1 MAYNNRYQYETS
13 PRKIQ
18 PEYEPIKERKY
29 NKKSTLK
36 NKKSS
41 KKQQKL
47 KKAKQKKLVMY
58 IAIGFILLFTMSYR
72 NALISQNYSEVQ
84 TLEKQLAAIEKENEQ
99 LEVNIETNLNLKN
112 VEKSAEEMLG
122 MQKISDV
129 QTVYVELPREDYVE
143 PATEE
148 IEMSKEDNW
157 LKEIWNMI
165 LEHIK

>member
-1 MAYNNRYQYETS
+1 M
-13 PRKIQ
+13 
-18 PEYEPIKERKY
+18 
-29 NKKSTLK
+29 K
-36 NKKSS
+36 NKKTS

-47 KKAKQKKLVMY
+47 KKAKQKKLIMY

-72 NALISQNYSEVQ
+72 NALISQNYSKVQ
-84 TLEKQLAAIEKENEQ
+84 TLEKQLSAIEKENEQ

-122 MQKISDV
+122 MQKISDI

-165 LEHIK
+165 VEHIK